1 MANENVPPQ
10 PQSNRPP
17 QLPIAGIAK
26 PGVPP
31 LPPDKMP
38 PTPAQAGDPH
48 QPPQG
53 EETVA
58 VPLSFWQLPWV
69 QNILPFATS
78 VMIHVS
84 ILIIGIVFFYSV
96 QYVTKKIAHQE
107 EVIVPDA
114 SMIDNGPPGGI
125 PNQGLGND
133 PQRQAFQDKDPTG
146 GTPQGWAEKK
156 GTSIEMKAAG
166 GGDGDSSDPT
176 IGVSLMGGG
185 SGHGKNGK
193 GGGIGDLGGA
203 GDGDGSGALAMFGT
217 PGGGGIGPKGPV
229 FGHGGNAKRIA
240 FICDAS
246 GSMLNKF
253 STLRRE
259 LSNTVQ
265 GLQVIQSF
273 NIIFFQEQ
281 TCTALD
287 NNQLVMATPEDKLKA
302 TNFLEDKVTP
312 RGETNPIPGIELAF
326 KQKPELVYLLTD
338 GDFPDNKAVLKRI
351 TELNR
356 DHKVKI
362 NTIAFV
368 GEADTDTEF
377 MKLLQQIAKENHGV
391 YKFVKESDL

>member
-1 MANENVPPQ
+1 MANEN
-10 PQSNRPP
+10 RPP
-17 QLPIAGIAK
+17 PMAQHTSNPSKPPVAGAAK

-31 LPPDKMP
+31 
-38 PTPAQAGDPH
+38 
-48 QPPQG
+48 QPPQPGDPNQPPHG
-53 EETVA
+53 EELA

-78 VMIHVS
+78 VMIHLS
-84 ILIIGIVFFYSV
+84 ILIIGIVFFYGVKYV
-96 QYVTKKIAHQE
+96 QKQIQHQE
-107 EVIVPDA
+107 EVVIPDA
-114 SMIDNGPPGGI
+114 SMIENGPPGGI

-133 PQRQAFQDKDPTG
+133 PNRQAFQDKDPTG

-156 GTSIEMKAAG
+156 GTSIEMKSAG
-166 GGDGDSSDPT
+166 GGEGDSNDPT
-176 IGVSLMGGG
+176 IGVSLSGGG
-185 SGHGKNGK
+185 IGHGKGK
-193 GGGIGDLGGA
+193 GGGIGDLAGG
-203 GDGDGSGALAMFGT
+203 GDGDGSGALAMFGA

-240 FICDAS
+240 FVCDAS

-265 GLQVIQSF
+265 GLRVIQSF

-281 TCTALD
+281 SCTALD
-287 NNQLVMATPEDKLKA
+287 NNQLVMATPENKVKA
-302 TNFLEDKVTP
+302 TNYLEDKVTP

-326 KQKPELVYLLTD
+326 KQKPELIYILTD

-377 MKLLQQIAKENHGV
+377 MKLLTQIAKEDGGV
-391 YKFVKESDL
+391 YKFVKESD

>member
-1 MANENVPPQ
+1 MANENVPPVG
-10 PQSNRPP
+10 PTHAPALPP
-17 QLPIAGIAK
+17 VASGAK

-31 LPPDKMP
+31 LPPGKGPVVP
-38 PTPAQAGDPH
+38 PPQPGDPNAA
-48 QPPQG
+48 P
-53 EETVA
+53 ETHEMA

-78 VMIHVS
+78 VMVHVA
-84 ILIIGIVFFYSV
+84 ILIIGVVFFYGV

-114 SMIDNGPPGGI
+114 SMIDNGPPGGV

-166 GGDGDSSDPT
+166 GGEGDSNDNT
-176 IGVSLMGGG
+176 IGLSAIGGG
-185 SGHGKNGK
+185 FGHGK
-193 GGGIGDLGGA
+193 GGHGSGTGDFA
-203 GDGDGSGALAMFGT
+203 GSGEGDGSGPLAMFGT

-240 FICDAS
+240 FVCDAS

-265 GLQVIQSF
+265 GLRVIQSF

-281 TCTALD
+281 SYTAMD
-287 NNQLVMATPEDKLKA
+287 NNQLVMATPENKLKA
-302 TNFLEDKVTP
+302 TNYLEDKVTP
-312 RGETNPIPGIELAF
+312 RGETNPIPGLETAF
-326 KQKPELVYLLTD
+326 KQKPELVYILTD
-338 GDFPDNKAVLKRI
+338 GDFPDNKAVLAKIR
-351 TELNR
+351 ELNK
-356 DHKVKI
+356 DHKVKV

-368 GEADTDTEF
+368 GEADTDTDF
-377 MKLLQQIAKENHGV
+377 MKLLEQIAKENGGV
-391 YKFVKESDL
+391 YKHVKESDL